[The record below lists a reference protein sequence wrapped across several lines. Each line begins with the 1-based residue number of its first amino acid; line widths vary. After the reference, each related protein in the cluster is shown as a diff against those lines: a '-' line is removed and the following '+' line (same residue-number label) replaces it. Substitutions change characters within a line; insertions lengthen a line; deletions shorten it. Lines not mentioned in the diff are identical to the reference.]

1 MDTNISL
8 WKTGKKSGFY
18 VILSFLVQIGSVG
31 LAQQYASQDGH
42 FLDANPR
49 LGSMGI
55 NPNARLDALV
65 PRVNNNLY
73 ITGNITGGGSF
84 QGIIPYRSPMEFQG
98 ALGSSTLSNFRRD
111 SVGVNNLSSSLPA
124 RQPFV
129 DYSRTLTGIRQRQV
143 VRSHE
148 FYQPKRVAT
157 TPFTVRNNL
166 QYNQNLAMRPLEQPN
181 FSLNVSKPRQ
191 FNPFKPLGA
200 AGEKPEWLEG
210 PTADL
215 LQGKTPTETT
225 PELIQP
231 LVPGQGA
238 LAQSQNLLPSDL
250 RIQPMQP
257 LTDQQDVDQSV
268 PSLFTS
274 ENRDLTGQTVQQ
286 EQELLGA
293 LGTGIGIETLAGG
306 ENPLAPT
313 GTQLQ
318 ERGKIDLSGM
328 PPVGINSAMPGTGTP
343 EEDSDQIKVSPLAD
357 LLPESSNLLPNQS
370 SLKREKPSY
379 WPKPFQ
385 PNLSVT
391 GMPKTSLTPSGP
403 SQYQSNFEAQSRQQF
418 QANMQQAAAWLQKGR
433 FYRAADAYSTAIVY
447 DYASG
452 AAHQGKAHALFGAGE
467 YMSAAYFL
475 YQALTLDPK
484 LAKQRTDLRKLFA
497 DEKKFPSRL
506 KELNDWQTKSN
517 AAELKFLQGYVLYQ
531 IGSRDQAKTLL
542 TDALI
547 LNPTLTAIRPILH
560 AMAAEKK

>member
-1 MDTNISL
+1 MI
-8 WKTGKKSGFY
+8 
-18 VILSFLVQIGSVG
+18 VPFLIQIGSVG

-84 QGIIPYRSPMEFQG
+84 QGIIPYRSSMEFQG
-98 ALGSSTLSNFRRD
+98 TLGSSTLSNFRRD
-111 SVGVNNLSSSLPA
+111 SVGVNNLSSGLPT
-124 RQPFV
+124 RHPFV

-157 TPFTVRNNL
+157 TPFTVRTNL

-181 FSLNVSKPRQ
+181 FSLNVSQPRQ
-191 FNPFKPLGA
+191 FNPYKPLGA
-200 AGEKPEWLEG
+200 PGQKPEWLEG

-215 LQGKTPTETT
+215 LQGKTPAGTT

-231 LVPGQGA
+231 LVPGQGE
-238 LAQSQNLLPSDL
+238 LAQDQNLLPNDL

-257 LTDQQDVDQSV
+257 LTDEQETVQSA
-268 PSLFTS
+268 PSLLTS
-274 ENRDLTGQTVQQ
+274 DNRDLTGQTIQQ

-293 LGTGIGIETLAGG
+293 LGTGVGIETLTEA
-306 ENPLAPT
+306 ENQFAPAET
-313 GTQLQ
+313 QSQGT
-318 ERGKIDLSGM
+318 GKIDFPGM
-328 PPVGINSAMPGTGTP
+328 PPVGINPAMPETGTP
-343 EEDSDQIKVSPLAD
+343 QEDSDPTKVSPLAD
-357 LLPESSNLLPNQS
+357 LLPESSNLLTNQTP
-370 SLKREKPSY
+370 LKREKPSY

-385 PNLSVT
+385 PKLSVT
-391 GMPKTSLTPSGP
+391 GMPTTSLTSSGP
-403 SQYQSNFEAQSRQQF
+403 SKNQSNFEAQSRQQF
-418 QANMQQAAAWLQKGR
+418 QASMQQAAELLQKGR

-475 YQALTLDPK
+475 YQALKLDPK

-547 LNPTLTAIRPILH
+547 LNPTLTAIRPILK